1 LKKFIVGIDFGKTNV
16 RFAIGENEP
25 ELKYFTKETY
35 TRGSAEEMHEAIT
48 AGLMV
53 PREQ

>member
-1 LKKFIVGIDFGKTNV
+1 MKEFFIGIDFGKTNV
-16 RFAIGENEP
+16 RYAICEKEP